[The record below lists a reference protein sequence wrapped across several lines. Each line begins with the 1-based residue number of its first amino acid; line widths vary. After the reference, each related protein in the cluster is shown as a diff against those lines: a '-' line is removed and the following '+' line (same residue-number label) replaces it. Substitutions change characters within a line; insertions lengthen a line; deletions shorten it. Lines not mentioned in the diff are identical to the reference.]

1 MKASIIL
8 ILLGFTVFGPMS
20 RTQER
25 SAEWKHGITL
35 FQSTKADVEKLFGKP
50 IGENYGVTYKLRD
63 GTLYLD
69 YHDFDHCKSKG
80 AFDAR
85 WNLPE
90 WTVTEIEFRPDYELA
105 FRSLHL
111 DLRRFRRAHLNPG
124 VPDLVS
130 YVDDHDGVEY
140 TVESDGTLNSVRYFP
155 GSRYESFR
163 CRK

>member
-1 MKASIIL
+1 MKASITL
-8 ILLGFTVFGPMS
+8 ILLGFTALGSMS
-20 RTQER
+20 GSQER

-35 FQSTKADVEKLFGKP
+35 FQSTKADAEKLFGNP
-50 IGENYGVTYKLRD
+50 LGSNDGGTYKVKD
-63 GTLYLD
+63 GILYLD
-69 YHDFDHCKSKG
+69 YYRFDHCK
-80 AFDAR
+80 AR
-85 WNLPE
+85 YGFNADWNLPE

-111 DLRRFRRAHLNPG
+111 NLRRFRKARLSPH

-130 YVDDHDGVEY
+130 YIDDKEGVEY
-140 TVESDGTLNSVRYFP
+140 EVESDGTLNSVRYSH